1 VAGVTGEQFALP
13 EAVAALRAMRKRAPE
28 ERLVS
33 LSAADPLNLLGL
45 LRSDVRVPALATN
58 RVLLRDGVPVA
69 VHAGG
74 ETQFLVELPPG
85 SEWAARGALLHG
97 RLSPS
102 TTGVN

>member
-1 VAGVTGEQFALP
+1 
-13 EAVAALRAMRKRAPE
+13 
-28 ERLVS
+28 
-33 LSAADPLNLLGL
+33 
-45 LRSDVRVPALATN
+45 
-58 RVLLRDGVPVA
+58 VA